1 MIIKEFTEQ
10 IKQNW
15 RKQFPESK
23 IFIDFLA
30 EAYPNIYIRCYIAKD
45 NAETFNKIMEN
56 DMLNIKFFVY
66 KDDDGNSAELTAKTK
81 NNEIDKK
88 IVLEVVGKSYSI
100 KPKNKFFVYG
110 HINLPFRK
118 TRNTPEKIIAKLDK
132 YFAMIKK
139 DLEESLANDLIHENH
154 KELLKSKLMT

>member
-1 MIIKEFTEQ
+1 MKIYEFMQQ
-10 IKQNW
+10 IEQNW
-15 RKQFPESK
+15 RKHFPESK

-45 NAETFNKIMEN
+45 NTETFNKIMEN
-56 DMLNIKFFVY
+56 DILNIKFFVY
-66 KDDDGNSAELTAKTK
+66 KDNNGDSTELTAKKK

-88 IVLEVVGKSYSI
+88 IVLEVVGKSYPI
-100 KPKNKFFVYG
+100 KPKNKFFAYE

-139 DLEESLANDLIHENH
+139 DLEESLANDLIHEKH
-154 KELLKSKLMT
+154 KELLKAKLIT